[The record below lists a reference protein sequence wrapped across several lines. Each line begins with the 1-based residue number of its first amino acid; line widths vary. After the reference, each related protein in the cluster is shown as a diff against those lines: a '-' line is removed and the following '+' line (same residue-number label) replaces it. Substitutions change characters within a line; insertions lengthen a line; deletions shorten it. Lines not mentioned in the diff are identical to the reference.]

1 MSSHSHK
8 EEVEWLFLGWETMR
22 SSYVMDPVSFRDIKG
37 LEIAGKKLVAQCIG
51 VLNATDTR

>member
-1 MSSHSHK
+1 
-8 EEVEWLFLGWETMR
+8 
-22 SSYVMDPVSFRDIKG
+22 MDPVSFRDIKG